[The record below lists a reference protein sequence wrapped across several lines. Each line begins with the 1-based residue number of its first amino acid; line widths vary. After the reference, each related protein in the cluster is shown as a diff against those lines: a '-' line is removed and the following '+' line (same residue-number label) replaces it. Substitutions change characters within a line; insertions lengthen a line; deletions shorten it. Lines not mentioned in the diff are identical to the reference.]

1 MKRTATAALTRPAA
15 ALAAALLAAP
25 SVSASDANWG
35 PPAPPPRQATAVTPP
50 PAASPDG
57 RRTLKRLPVNI
68 LRNLAGLV
76 SADNAVPLLVGGALT
91 AGAFALDDRVG
102 EHFEDHGLGGLQSF
116 GDKLGDAEVVIP
128 VTAGI
133 FAIGRIAENQRFR
146 DMSYDLAQAQIAV
159 GALGGLL
166 KTAVARERPNGSNTR
181 SFPSGHSYSWFTS
194 ATVVERHYG
203 IWAALPVYGLWAVAG
218 LSRVENETHFVSDMI
233 GGAALGYLI
242 ARTARRVNDAP
253 RSDAAAAHRPRLVVA
268 PWVPAGDRGA
278 GLLVR
283 LEF

>member
-1 MKRTATAALTRPAA
+1 MRPATAAPIRTAT
-15 ALAAALLAAP
+15 ALAAALLAAAGG
-25 SVSASDANWG
+25 SAGEGEWG
-35 PPAPPPRQATAVTPP
+35 PPAPHQEATAPAPPRAP
-50 PAASPDG
+50 SPDG
-57 RRTLKRLPVNI
+57 RRTLLRLPVNI
-68 LRNLAGLV
+68 LRNLGGLV
-76 SADNAVPLLVGGALT
+76 STDNAVPFLVGGALT
-91 AGAFALDDRVG
+91 AGSFALDDSVR
-102 EHFEDHGLGGLQSF
+102 EHFEDHDLGGLQSF
-116 GDKLGDAEVVIP
+116 GDKLGDPEVVVP

-133 FAIGRIAENQRFR
+133 FVIGRIAKNQRFR
-146 DMSYDLAQAQIAV
+146 DMSYDFAQAQIAV

-166 KTAVARERPNGSNTR
+166 KVSVRRERPNGSNTR

-203 IWAALPVYGLWAVAG
+203 FWAALPVYGLWAVVG
-218 LSRVENETHFVSDMI
+218 LSRVENEAHYFSDVI

-242 ARTARRVNDAP
+242 GRTARRVNDAP
-253 RSDAAAAHRPRLVVA
+253 TGDAEGRRARLMVA